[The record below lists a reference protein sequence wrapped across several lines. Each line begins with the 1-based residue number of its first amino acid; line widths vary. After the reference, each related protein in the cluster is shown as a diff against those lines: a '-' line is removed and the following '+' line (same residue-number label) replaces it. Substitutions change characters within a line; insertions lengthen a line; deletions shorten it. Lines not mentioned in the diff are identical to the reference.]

1 MNEGKMGERD
11 ERKNIVIFLLKKIRE
26 YGAIAERLT

>member
-11 ERKNIVIFLLKKIRE
+11 ERKNIVIYISFKKL
-26 YGAIAERLT
+26 GNVGQ